1 MINKQKLWFL
11 TLFSLILVLSV
22 YYITMPSELL
32 TTSGKTNK
40 EEKEVK
46 EEAKVNVSETDPL
59 TILQVEAD
67 EERAALAAEY
77 NSVLTSKDATTEEKN
92 NAYEGLKQIDDVK
105 AKEEELKKKLKT
117 NLKLSTF
124 VKINGNTIS
133 VTVKKEEHDYSLANN
148 IMKTVQEEFK
158 DKMYISVKFQK

>member
-59 TILQVEAD
+59 TILQVVAD
-67 EERAALAAEY
+67 VVQPFLLFEVLNPNVTLIKVLELGGIMLAAAIFGFICGY
-77 NSVLTSKDATTEEKN
+77 C
-92 NAYEGLKQIDDVK
+92 I
-105 AKEEELKKKLKT
+105 AKLRIL
-117 NLKLSTF
+117 
-124 VKINGNTIS
+124 V
-133 VTVKKEEHDYSLANN
+133 
-148 IMKTVQEEFK
+148 
-158 DKMYISVKFQK
+158 